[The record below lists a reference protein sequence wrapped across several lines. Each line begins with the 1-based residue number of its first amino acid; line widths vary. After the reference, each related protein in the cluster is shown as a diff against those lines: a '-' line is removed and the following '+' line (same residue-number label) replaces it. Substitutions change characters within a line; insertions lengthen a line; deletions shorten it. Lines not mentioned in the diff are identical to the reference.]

1 MTLRGNHFH
10 LFTSPSMTSWDIG
23 GITSLPKQGF
33 MNSNLGSNT
42 VKLFLALASV
52 NSGGWGAGR
61 QFQIAN
67 FRGGHASDSA

>member
-1 MTLRGNHFH
+1 MQVMTLRGNHFH

-52 NSGGWGAGR
+52 NSGGWGAG
-61 QFQIAN
+61 
-67 FRGGHASDSA
+67 GG